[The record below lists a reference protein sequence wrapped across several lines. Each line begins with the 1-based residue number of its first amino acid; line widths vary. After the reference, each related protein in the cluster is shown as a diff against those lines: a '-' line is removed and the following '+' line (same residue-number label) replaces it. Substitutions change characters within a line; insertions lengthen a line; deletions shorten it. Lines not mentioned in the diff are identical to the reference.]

1 MGVIKMQDKLTE
13 FYSYSLRQ
21 EIKLLID
28 LADNFHAINTHES
41 ARKKEY
47 IEIYETRVMYL
58 LNILQSNSLLT
69 PFTYAKFITS
79 DERIYKI
86 NSRLQG

>member
-1 MGVIKMQDKLTE
+1 MQDKLTE
-13 FYSYSLRQ
+13 LHSHSLRQ

-28 LADNFHAINTHES
+28 LIENFHSINTHETV
-41 ARKKEY
+41 RKKEY
-47 IEIYETRVMYL
+47 IEIYETRIMYL

-69 PFTYAKFITS
+69 PFAYAQFITS
-79 DERIYKI
+79 DERIFKI

>member
-1 MGVIKMQDKLTE
+1 MQDKLTE
-13 FYSYSLRQ
+13 LYSHSLRQ

-28 LADNFHAINTHES
+28 SVDDFHAINTHES
-41 ARKKEY
+41 TRKKEY
-47 IEIYETRVMYL
+47 IEIYETRIMYL
-58 LNILQSNSLLT
+58 LNVLQSNSLLT
-69 PFTYAKFITS
+69 PFTYARFITS

>member
-1 MGVIKMQDKLTE
+1 MGLIKMKDNLTE
-13 FYSYSLRQ
+13 LYSYSLRQ
-21 EIKLLID
+21 EIKLLINLIED
-28 LADNFHAINTHES
+28 FHAINTHET

-47 IEIYETRVMYL
+47 IEIYETRIMYL

-69 PFTYAKFITS
+69 PFAYAKFITS